1 MYGCLY
7 AFMYGCMYVWIFFP
21 RVAYLGL
28 LAGTC
33 WPFASG
39 VPGQFSCPS
48 AGTVVVLLEVVDCY
62 VLGCVTGLAGCHGQ
76 C

>member
-1 MYGCLY
+1 
-7 AFMYGCMYVWIFFP
+7 MYVGFFFLELLIWAFWP
-21 RVAYLGL
+21 VQAGL
-28 LAGTC
+28 LPQECQGH
-33 WPFASG
+33 
-39 VPGQFSCPS
+39 FSWSS